1 MLAKAAQS
9 QAERQ
14 AEKESDEGAG
24 MKNHPVM
31 RTMYDHDGVGVIQT
45 LVCCLCYPANYSTF
59 FRWFGSS

>member
-31 RTMYDHDGVGVIQT
+31 RTMYDHDSVSACVFRTI
-45 LVCCLCYPANYSTF
+45 LYVFRFESVVYSYEDMKK
-59 FRWFGSS
+59 

>member
-31 RTMYDHDGVGVIQT
+31 RTMYDHDGVRPVDCNLRQK
-45 LVCCLCYPANYSTF
+45 LCYAIHLT
-59 FRWFGSS
+59 SSVLF

>member
-31 RTMYDHDGVGVIQT
+31 RTMYDHDGVWTAFCQ
-45 LVCCLCYPANYSTF
+45 P
-59 FRWFGSS
+59 

>member
-31 RTMYDHDGVGVIQT
+31 RTMYDHDGVRQVDLILG
-45 LVCCLCYPANYSTF
+45 
-59 FRWFGSS
+59 